1 MLCTGPAS
9 SAALG
14 QPALPRPEVT
24 PCCCH
29 RVTNVAPQLDELC
42 SQRIWPRPKE
52 GADSIAL
59 LGAGLPGSQAQGQV
73 WPVRASYRLG
83 PGLVTKGARAP
94 DAVCSWSHSLSQAG
108 SQENRELREGV
119 SPLPWAL
126 FCSQGESK
134 QGTHQPRPSTHTQQE
149 MHMEKDSH
157 TELTLGRQTHRHSA
171 PRKLGPNTHIG
182 LCIIHTPKGRHL
194 AIQTH
199 IQSYTHLL

>member
-1 MLCTGPAS
+1 M
-9 SAALG
+9 
-14 QPALPRPEVT
+14 V
-24 PCCCH
+24 
-29 RVTNVAPQLDELC
+29 PQLAELC

-52 GADSIAL
+52 GTDSIAL
-59 LGAGLPGSQAQGQV
+59 LGAGLPGSQAQWAGLTCESH
-73 WPVRASYRLG
+73 SYRLG
-83 PGLVTKGARAP
+83 PGLVAKGARAP

-108 SQENRELREGV
+108 SQENGELREGV

-134 QGTHQPRPSTHTQQE
+134 RGTQQPRPSTHTQQE
-149 MHMEKDSH
+149 MHMKKDSH

-171 PRKLGPNTHIG
+171 PKKLGPDTHIG
-182 LCIIHTPKGRHL
+182 LRIIYTPKGRHL